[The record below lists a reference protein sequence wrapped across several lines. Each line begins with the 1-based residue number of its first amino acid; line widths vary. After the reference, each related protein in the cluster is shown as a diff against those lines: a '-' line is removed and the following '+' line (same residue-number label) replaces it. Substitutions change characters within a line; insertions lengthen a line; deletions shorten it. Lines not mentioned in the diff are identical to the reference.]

1 MSFVIDGVGIAQ
13 RNGYRDVLVVQQ
25 LLNMN
30 LGLLNRHHYL
40 PLHPI
45 DETGMF
51 DRPTSELLRAY
62 CRSVYPCGPTVID
75 APAWATEIMHA
86 VRMPGRANAGKS
98 DAMGIS
104 RSGRFVGDLA
114 AVSTTLLS
122 LIRGALAWQSE
133 YPAALADP
141 ALAALDANRIANF
154 CRFRT
159 VCQMRQSHELLALLK
174 AVAPSISR
182 SKLGPAD
189 AIARSVALA
198 MALADIVSPL
208 RKAAFLAQIATESDG
223 FKAIREY
230 ASGDEYENRADLHNV
245 LPGDGRRFAGRG
257 YIQLTG
263 RGNYTEAW
271 RDIGRAMSHNDAL
284 KAKLKSDIDVPDPEY
299 AETLEG
305 AAKVTAWY
313 WNKNKLNAIAD
324 KLSNV
329 AAQESVLLVLSIAIN
344 GKNKKTGLPNGWEAR
359 KRYFKTAKRVM
370 GLH

>member
-1 MSFVIDGVGIAQ
+1 MMRKCSSVKRLFSALGAAGRPAGESVKMRFVSDGVGIAQ

-62 CRSVYPCGPTVID
+62 CRSVDPCGPTVID

-154 CRFRT
+154 CQFRT

-198 MALADIVSPL
+198 MALADIVSPCAKRPFL
-208 RKAAFLAQIATESDG
+208 RRLRPRVLASKRFANTRRVTNMKIGQTCTM
-223 FKAIREY
+223 Y
-230 ASGDEYENRADLHNV
+230 CRAMGGA
-245 LPGDGRRFAGRG
+245 LPGVD
-257 YIQLTG
+257 T
-263 RGNYTEAW
+263 
-271 RDIGRAMSHNDAL
+271 S
-284 KAKLKSDIDVPDPEY
+284 S
-299 AETLEG
+299 
-305 AAKVTAWY
+305 
-313 WNKNKLNAIAD
+313 
-324 KLSNV
+324 
-329 AAQESVLLVLSIAIN
+329 
-344 GKNKKTGLPNGWEAR
+344 
-359 KRYFKTAKRVM
+359 
-370 GLH
+370 